1 MSVTWPHPPPIVS
14 RLVHDIGNCVS
25 ASDMSGPV
33 PSITVSQQKAI
44 DAGKLIETTNALSI
58 HEFCERYCNLSDLN
72 ELTVEIETLLGR
84 EVIVGLMW
92 ARDLEIARMDV
103 LNACLD
109 LIEASSAYDYKN
121 AGMKWSLASKRKEM
135 LLPDMKYL
143 IIQERSIRTGTND
156 DYFSPVYGFV
166 SYMITYEDGHE
177 VVYIYEIHL
186 QPEFCGLGIGK
197 VLLGMVEEIGRKI
210 KVEKAMLT
218 VFKSN
223 KRAVKWYHRIG
234 YSVDDFSP
242 QPRIMRNGTIKEPKY
257 IILSKSLR

>member
-1 MSVTWPHPPPIVS
+1 MSSP
-14 RLVHDIGNCVS
+14 
-25 ASDMSGPV
+25 A
-33 PSITVSQQKAI
+33 PSVTVSQRKAI
-44 DAGKLIETTNALSI
+44 DAEKLVETTNALSI
-58 HEFCERYCNLSDLN
+58 RDFSERYCGLGALN
-72 ELTVEIETLLGR
+72 DLTVEIETLLGR
-84 EVIVGLMW
+84 EVVVGLIW
-92 ARDLEIARMDV
+92 ARDLEIAKIDV

-109 LIEASSAYDYKN
+109 LIEASSANDYNN

-135 LLPDMKYL
+135 LLPDMRYL
-143 IIQERSIRTGTND
+143 VIQERSIRTDTND
-156 DYFSPVYGFV
+156 DYFPPVYGFV
-166 SYMITYEDGHE
+166 SYMITYEDGYE

-197 VLLGMVEEIGRKI
+197 VLLGMVEDIGRTI

-223 KRAVKWYHRIG
+223 KGAVKWYDRMG

-242 QPRIMRNGTIKEPKY
+242 QPRVMRNGTIKEPKY